1 MQFAEQFPDESVV
14 MALGQRLSWSHFLAL
29 LPLKSAEAKSFYARY
44 AAEERMLTPQQM
56 AQRLN
61 MSRTTILRKIA
72 AGEINAVK
80 VGNRHRIPYTEFIR
94 FRESRWNQMM
104 ALVAPDIEAELFDE
118 D

>member
-1 MQFAEQFPDESVV
+1 MTLDPDEVHGDNVDASLPVWLQTLV
-14 MALGQRLSWSHFLAL
+14 DRVCHAAALGQTVTLS
-29 LPLKSAEAKSFYARY
+29 
-44 AAEERMLTPQQM
+44 AEERMLTPQQM

-80 VGNRHRIPYTEFIR
+80 VGNRHRIPYTEFTR
-94 FRESRWNQMM
+94 YREARWNQMM